1 MRCRPPLGSPFGSRR
16 NNAHPLALPL
26 GELSPQVTER
36 AWRPSTN
43 TLSVFAALSH
53 LSQREKQG
61 GRGTAKQQRIPPRR
75 FLFHAPRSFSEGR
88 GRWHRRDPE
97 RGTLAAPP
105 HEITFRHPLDQS
117 SSGVPVCFSN
127 GRIVSFEAPPVR
139 FFYGNIN
146 IPKCLFFVTT
156 SHSNPCSPHL
166 SFPTIR
172 TFGIRQENV
181 FDPALHR
188 RGVICFEC
196 HNQDPPHDQIALIIR
211 VFAIREQIPRI
222 RKPID

>member
-1 MRCRPPLGSPFGSRR
+1 MRCRGTAPWLS
-16 NNAHPLALPL
+16 L

-36 AWRPSTN
+36 ALQPSAQ

-127 GRIVSFEAPPVR
+127 GSIASFKTSPMR
-139 FFYGNIN
+139 FFHGNIN
-146 IPKCLFFVTT
+146 ILKCLFFVTT
-156 SHSNPCSPHL
+156 SHSDPRSPHL
-166 SFPTIR
+166 SFSAIR
-172 TFGIRQENV
+172 AFGIGQENV
-181 FDPALHR
+181 FDPTLHNR
-188 RGVICFEC
+188 SVVCLERY
-196 HNQDPPHDQIALIIR
+196 NQKAILYVVAVIIR
-211 VFAIREQIPRI
+211 IFAIREQIPRT
-222 RKPID
+222 RKRID